1 MAKRRRGKRRS
12 RTKSYARRSSG
23 TVVRAVAPVV
33 VRERVSA
40 PVHHRRRRSHG
51 GGSGFG
57 GAAGGLA
64 SKENIALGMGAL
76 ALGFIDKNQDKFH
89 IPTVPL
95 IGRKGSIAVISHF
108 AGRHL
113 HMPIL
118 NKISKAAIVLA
129 LYELGHEG
137 KISGVDVL

>member
-1 MAKRRRGKRRS
+1 MAKRRRSHHKKSSSSRRS
-12 RTKSYARRSSG
+12 APY
-23 TVVRAVAPVV
+23 VVRAPAPIV
-33 VRERVSA
+33 VRTTSSA
-40 PVHHRRRRSHG
+40 PVKHRRRRHSS
-51 GGSGFG
+51 GGSVGGFG
-57 GAAGGLA
+57 GGLA

-129 LYELGHEG
+129 LYELGHDG
-137 KISGVDVL
+137 KISGVDVV

>member
-1 MAKRRRGKRRS
+1 MAKRRHRRRS
-12 RTKSYARRSSG
+12 KSKTVVYRRSSAP
-23 TVVRAVAPVV
+23 TVRAVAPVV

-40 PVHHRRRRSHG
+40 PTRRHHRRRHSG
-51 GGSGFG
+51 GAIGGFG
-57 GAAGGLA
+57 GGLA

-76 ALGFIDKNQDKFH
+76 ALGFIDKNQDKWH
-89 IPTVPL
+89 IPEVPL
-95 IGRKGSIAVISHF
+95 IGRKGSIAVLAHF
-108 AGRHL
+108 GGKHL